1 MRREPYELPFTGR
14 SSDDPTK
21 RRAQVPDED
30 RRVTYHM
37 GRAYLDESSIRD
49 PDNTITPDEQK
60 VLRQHQL
67 EAAQDRQAHAAANF
81 AAALRLGEA
90 LKVLKSEPDDE

>member
-1 MRREPYELPFTGR
+1 M
-14 SSDDPTK
+14 
-21 RRAQVPDED
+21 PDED

-49 PDNTITPDEQK
+49 PNKTITPDEQK
-60 VLRQHQL
+60 ALRQHQL
-67 EAAQDRQAHAAANF
+67 DEAQDRQAYADANL

-90 LKVLKSEPDDE
+90 LKARKGET